1 MFFIVGLGN
10 PGRRYILTRHNAG
23 FLVLDKIAETLSIP
37 FSPGKGDYY
46 FLESEIE
53 EKSAILIKPSTYM
66 NNSGMIFQQLANFFE
81 FKPDNL
87 LIVYDDFHLPFG
99 TIRFRSKGSDAGHN
113 GIKSIIY
120 HLQSNEFSRLRIG
133 IGSDFV
139 VSIDHVLS
147 PFNQTEMTNLPE
159 ILDEAFTGIKTWIK
173 NGIHTA
179 MNNHNRNVLD
189 RTR

>member
-1 MFFIVGLGN
+1 MFCIVGLGN
-10 PGRRYILTRHNAG
+10 PGRKYILTRHNAG
-23 FLVLDKIAETLSIP
+23 FLVLDNIADALNIP

-46 FLESEIE
+46 FLETELE
-53 EKSAILIKPSTYM
+53 GKSAILIKPSTYM
-66 NNSGMIFQQLANFFE
+66 NNSGLIFQQLENNFN
-81 FKPDNL
+81 FKTDKL
-87 LIVYDDFHLPFG
+87 LVVYDDFHLPFG

-120 HLQSNEFSRLRIG
+120 HLQSDHFSRLRIG

-147 PFNQTEMTNLPE
+147 PFNSSEMTNLQD
-159 ILDEAFTGIKTWIK
+159 ILDEAFSGIKTWMK